1 MGAIAEGAGEQVRA
15 WYPRVGGIREVFH
28 AHFTVHAYPMHTH
41 DSWTLLIIDE
51 GAVRYRLG
59 RHEHGA
65 LRETVTLL
73 PPNVPHDGS
82 SAKPPGF
89 FKRVLYLET
98 ALLDEALIG
107 RNVDEPTMADAA
119 LRRRVGD
126 LHTVLDTV
134 LDRRQAADRADQLEL
149 DSRLALICD
158 RLVWHLHGH
167 VENPS
172 DRGDRADRTD
182 GAIRAVQAGRRSDSG
197 QGQGPDSLL
206 ARDLRDLLD
215 ANLPEGLS
223 LDAAAEALFAH
234 PAHLVRSFT
243 RQYGMPPHR
252 YLLGR
257 RVDQARRLLLAGMP
271 PAEAALASGFY
282 DQAHLN
288 RHFKRLLGVTPGR
301 YNSSRSL
308 RK

>member
-1 MGAIAEGAGEQVRA
+1 MPEDAAGTIAQDAGEQVRA

-28 AHFTVHAYPMHTH
+28 AHFTVHTYPMHTH
-41 DSWTLLIIDE
+41 DSWTLLLIDE

-59 RHEHGA
+59 RHEHSA

-73 PPNVPHDGS
+73 PPHVPHDGR
-82 SAKPPGF
+82 SAQPPGF
-89 FKRVLYLET
+89 VKRVLYLDA
-98 ALLDEALIG
+98 ALLDDALIG
-107 RNVDEPTMADAA
+107 RAADGPTLADAA

-126 LHTVLDTV
+126 LHTVLDAV
-134 LDRRQAADRADQLEL
+134 PDRAQGADRADLLEL

-158 RLVWHLHGH
+158 RLAWHLRGH
-167 VENPS
+167 AEHPPPS
-172 DRGDRADRTD
+172 RP
-182 GAIRAVQAGRRSDSG
+182 GRRPD
-197 QGQGPDSLL
+197 PDSLL

-234 PAHLVRSFT
+234 PAHLVRCFT

-257 RVDQARRLLLAGMP
+257 RIDQARRLLLAGMP
-271 PAEAALASGFY
+271 PAEAAPASGFY
-282 DQAHLN
+282 DQAHLS

-301 YNSSRSL
+301 YVASRTP
-308 RK
+308 RR